1 VPLINQNFSLYADND
16 TDVLFDLGPDDADA
30 INLEF
35 VQDLTWAA
43 YAQTLGV
50 PDMTAPLITKS
61 IGTGVEIT
69 DPLLMQFT
77 VSLAGE
83 DVDGLSGNYYHE
95 VRIIADHGELITTT
109 IGLMTIIDPSV
120 VPNVAAFKSMFPEFA
135 AVDDT
140 TVQIALDMAA
150 QFVDDSW
157 GDQQDAGNMWLAAH
171 FMALSQ
177 SGSGAATGVG
187 RVVQSETIGRIS
199 VSYASGNT
207 AAATTPGALGSTT
220 YGLIFDNLLTA
231 QGTGISIC

>member
-1 VPLINQNFSLYADND
+1 MTDSNQNFSLMVAND
-16 TDVLFDLGPDDADA
+16 TDVLYDLSPDADA

-35 VQDLTWAA
+35 SESLTWTA
-43 YAQTLGV
+43 YPQSLGV
-50 PDMTAPLITKS
+50 PDMTAPLITKG
-61 IGTGVEIT
+61 IGTGIEIT

-77 VSLAGE
+77 VTFAGE
-83 DVDGLSGNYYHE
+83 DIAGLSGNYYYQIDL
-95 VRIIADHGELITTT
+95 VANHGELTTT
-109 IGLMTIIDPSV
+109 TTGLMTVIDPAV
-120 VPNVAAFKSMFPEFA
+120 VPNVVAFKSAFPEFA

-157 GDQQDAGNMWLAAH
+157 GDQQSAANMWLAAH

-220 YGLIFDNLLTA
+220 YGLVFNTLLTA
-231 QGTGISIC
+231 QGTGIAIC